1 MSLVSVTM
9 ARHKVL
15 VGRRCSVCSL
25 ATGVWQAPA
34 AGLGHSL
41 REAAAS
47 PQGAFPE
54 ETLKAVIC

>member
-1 MSLVSVTM
+1 M

-25 ATGVWQAPA
+25 ATEVWQAPA